1 MVTSFK
7 KQPPIPRTSASIAPQ
22 IKKSLHPNEA
32 TSKVLFQL
40 VEHKK
45 QPTTVCDAIGLPHQK
60 TMTYNYLK
68 EKNGALT
75 ASESPK
81 VLHLVCWFYWSI
93 YIIIIQHT
101 KYECCCQNYKWWK
114 EERTLL

>member
-1 MVTSFK
+1 MCIHYLAWVEDQF
-7 KQPPIPRTSASIAPQ
+7 
-22 IKKSLHPNEA
+22 L
-32 TSKVLFQL
+32 LFF
-40 VEHKK
+40 
-45 QPTTVCDAIGLPHQK
+45 QK
-60 TMTYNYLK
+60 YHDVSRKYECK

-81 VLHLVCWFYWSI
+81 VLQLVCWFYWSI

>member
-1 MVTSFK
+1 M
-7 KQPPIPRTSASIAPQ
+7 APQ

-40 VEHKK
+40 IEHKK

-81 VLHLVCWFYWSI
+81 VLHLVCWSI
-93 YIIIIQHT
+93 YIIIIQHI

>member
-101 KYECCCQNYKWWK
+101 KYRFRRQNYKW
-114 EERTLL
+114 